1 MVTQEPLEIEEK
13 TSTPEKNLKA
23 KQSKLDGI
31 FAMSGIMADEEE
43 KEVVS
48 EKLDKKESDKIEEE
62 PKPKS
67 QVERLFL
74 KDEHWLCTQC
84 GQR

>member
-1 MVTQEPLEIEEK
+1 
-13 TSTPEKNLKA
+13 
-23 KQSKLDGI
+23 
-31 FAMSGIMADEEE
+31 MSGIMADEEE

-84 GQR
+84 GQRQDVSDFICMKCLKFKPFTFYESLAHNPADVT

>member
-1 MVTQEPLEIEEK
+1 
-13 TSTPEKNLKA
+13 
-23 KQSKLDGI
+23 
-31 FAMSGIMADEEE
+31 MADEEE

-48 EKLDKKESDKIEEE
+48 EKLDKKESGKIKEE